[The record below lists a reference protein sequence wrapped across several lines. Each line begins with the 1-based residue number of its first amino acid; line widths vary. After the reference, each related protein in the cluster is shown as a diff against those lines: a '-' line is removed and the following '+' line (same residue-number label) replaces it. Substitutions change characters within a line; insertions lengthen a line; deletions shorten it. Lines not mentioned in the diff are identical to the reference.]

1 MESINKTVIVYL
13 VFVLPILFWIYPSF
27 GQNEM
32 RNANLPLQKYRLNV
46 SAVCPNDTNRFWRV
60 TDDLYCQIEIAKK
73 RRHRI
78 LPIVGYENAS
88 HAHFS
93 TFTISVTDL
102 CPLEGLFQY
111 VYLNDSDD
119 SCLEVG
125 VRCYKDCTTQIVNA
139 EKETSTPGHCLS
151 ICEGRRIGNDSVLTT
166 VYVIPQD
173 VNVATLRK
181 SGCRYFMSPL
191 TSAMDECGAFI
202 LSVPKNKE
210 SLYAFYNTQDYVCLI
225 RFFPLNCCGSIKPHQ

>member
-46 SAVCPNDTNRFWRV
+46 SAVCPNDTNRFRRV

-93 TFTISVTDL
+93 SFTISVTDL

-139 EKETSTPGHCLS
+139 EKETSIPGHCLS
-151 ICEGRRIGNDSVLTT
+151 ICEGYRIGNDSVLTT

-173 VNVATLRK
+173 VNVAKLRK
-181 SGCRYFMSPL
+181 SGCGYFMLPL
-191 TSAMDECGAFI
+191 TSEMDECGAFI
-202 LSVPKNKE
+202 LSVPRNKE
-210 SLYAFYNTQDYVCLI
+210 SLYAFYNTPDYVCLI
-225 RFFPLNCCGSIKPHQ
+225 RFFPFKP

>member
-1 MESINKTVIVYL
+1 MAFINKTFIVYL
-13 VFVLPILFWIYPSF
+13 VFAFLFCIDPSF

-32 RNANLPLQKYRLNV
+32 RNANLPMQKYRLNV
-46 SAVCPNDTNRFWRV
+46 SAVFPNDTNTFRRV
-60 TDDLYCQIEIAKK
+60 TDNLYYQIEIANKS
-73 RRHRI
+73 RHRI

-93 TFTISVTDL
+93 SFAISIMDL

-119 SCLEVG
+119 SWLEVG
-125 VRCYKDCTTQIVNA
+125 VRCYKDCTTQIVDV
-139 EKETSTPGHCLS
+139 EKEKSIPGHCLS
-151 ICEGRRIGNDSVLTT
+151 ICEGYRIGNDSVLTT

-173 VNVATLRK
+173 VNVAKLSK
-181 SGCRYFMSPL
+181 SGCSYFMLPL
-191 TSAMDECGAFI
+191 TSEMDECGAFI

-225 RFFPLNCCGSIKPHQ
+225 RFVPIELMDFHKKR